1 MSAKLPDGFYD
12 ACLNDQTIMETRTIT
27 YTSIQ
32 EGRPPAPFYSRN
44 GGNSS
49 AQTRFAH
56 IRDLQAKAEAA
67 NRDLGAH
74 TPLRTLL
81 NRAQQSAAQAS
92 SLVGFKQPDRA
103 YVEHLASSDILL
115 NIIPRHRDYPYM
127 SSGNGDWHRSYAL
140 TCKQVDGQHS
150 MFMEI
155 YNMITEDNARSGVR
169 PSNFVSNRKSMLNNH
184 NESLDPSNRVSRPL
198 SMPDGPVNPHN
209 GSDELFLD
217 QHHSA
222 EPRAANSSASANG
235 KTISQ
240 RTISADERS
249 VVHAMPE
256 APRRSRGAQTVE
268 RDSAPPNLAQRFSQL
283 RFQGRDP
290 PRLAANGS
298 ATGPVASSVQVIMP
312 LPADYTLS
320 SPESSPSSASYQTST
335 STNGSASSR
344 PSGPRNMPPT
354 SRTPPHP
361 PKIPL
366 DPNQAVVLPRAPSP
380 AYDPAK
386 STLLNGQNPP
396 NAHRR
401 RNPDSLGTTPQY
413 VVGDPSTQARSLN
426 GTDYIQR
433 PSDSD
438 RALRLVKPESGDASP
453 ASTITVAQLYE
464 ELRSS
469 SVLLIDVRNREDF
482 DQGHIFAKSIMCI
495 EPLGLKSGISA
506 EELEDRLVLSTQS
519 EQTLFERRNE
529 FDLVVYYDQETTS
542 DRFLNGPPT
551 SSDASALRA
560 VHDCLYEF
568 NYYKQLRR
576 RPVLLL
582 GGLEAWVDLVG
593 SQGLAPSHTAAQMG
607 SVQAQLA
614 AKKPGRPIGRV
625 PMASANSSLEV
636 RRRRLREHHPLNA
649 DEEKSWLEKARRE
662 EIPSADYS
670 HAQSDSDAESSNSQ
684 PEEPPSPFV
693 HSYNEFLRKFPEPSG
708 MRQSMMTSVRLLPP
722 PPPTRMAPSMPS
734 VPSRPPPAVPRPSY
748 SGVSEREAL
757 HSSPTSRQSSAQ
769 LPLYTPRAVSY
780 NRKLPRTGLVNFSV
794 TCYMNATIQCL
805 MATLPLSHFFLD
817 DRWHGYIQKNWKG
830 SNGVMPE
837 IFANLIRS
845 LWKSDTQS
853 IRPSSLRNLCA
864 RLNRE
869 WGVDRQQDAKEF
881 FDFLL
886 DCLHEDLNFNW
897 NKTPL
902 NPLTFEQEITRER
915 MPVSQA
921 SSIEWQRYTHREQS
935 FIADLFA
942 GQHASR
948 LRCTTCKN
956 TSTTYE
962 AFYSISVEI
971 PRKGRG
977 DIYDCLHSYCQEE
990 KLSGDEVW
998 KCPYCKCEREA
1009 TKKITIT
1016 RAPQILVIHLK
1027 RFSASKSETARKV
1040 HTPINFPL
1048 HQLNIGPYMSPPPP
1062 LNSKEALIVSDK
1074 GEQACTPPYV
1084 YDCYAVMRHL
1094 GSTLSSGHYIALV
1107 KDGNRG
1113 CWRKFD
1119 DQQSSDFDPAKLR
1132 PEQKLQNEQAYLL
1145 FYGRAQA
1152 R

>member
-1 MSAKLPDGFYD
+1 
-12 ACLNDQTIMETRTIT
+12 
-27 YTSIQ
+27 
-32 EGRPPAPFYSRN
+32 
-44 GGNSS
+44 
-49 AQTRFAH
+49 
-56 IRDLQAKAEAA
+56 
-67 NRDLGAH
+67 
-74 TPLRTLL
+74 
-81 NRAQQSAAQAS
+81 
-92 SLVGFKQPDRA
+92 
-103 YVEHLASSDILL
+103 
-115 NIIPRHRDYPYM
+115 
-127 SSGNGDWHRSYAL
+127 
-140 TCKQVDGQHS
+140 
-150 MFMEI
+150 
-155 YNMITEDNARSGVR
+155 MITEDNARSGIR
-169 PSNFVSNRKSMLNNH
+169 PSSFVSNRNSIPNNH
-184 NESLDPSNRVSRPL
+184 EEAHDLSSNIPRPL
-198 SMPDGPVNPHN
+198 SMPDGPVAASSVP
-209 GSDELFLD
+209 DELFLD
-217 QHHSA
+217 HLSGNQATHSI
-222 EPRAANSSASANG
+222 ASTND
-235 KTISQ
+235 KSTSQ
-240 RTISADERS
+240 RINSAAAGVDVQSKPESLRRPSRS
-249 VVHAMPE
+249 QIVD
-256 APRRSRGAQTVE
+256 S
-268 RDSAPPNLAQRFSQL
+268 DSAPHDLAQRFSQL
-283 RFQGRDP
+283 RVQRRDA
-290 PRLAANGS
+290 PRLASNGS
-298 ATGPVASSVQVIMP
+298 ANAAAAGAVQAVVP
-312 LPADYTLS
+312 SPADHTPPS
-320 SPESSPSSASYQTST
+320 SDSSPSSTSYRYSG
-335 STNGSASSR
+335 SINSSASSR
-344 PSGPRNMPPT
+344 PSGPRNMPLAPP
-354 SRTPPHP
+354 TPPHP

-366 DPNQAVVLPRAPSP
+366 DSNQAVSLPRAPSP

-386 STLLNGQNPP
+386 SAQLSNQNLPLSSRKRES
-396 NAHRR
+396 NSLDTTSQRVFG
-401 RNPDSLGTTPQY
+401 DSSTRFQ
-413 VVGDPSTQARSLN
+413 PST
-426 GTDYIQR
+426 GTDYSPR
-433 PSDSD
+433 PTNPEKPP
-438 RALRLVKPESGDASP
+438 RLVKPDTRDSSP
-453 ASTITVAQLYE
+453 ATVITAAQLYE
-464 ELRSS
+464 EIRSCN
-469 SVLLIDVRNREDF
+469 VLLVDVRNREDF
-482 DQGHIFAKSIMCI
+482 DQGHIFAKSVMCI

-506 EELEDRLVLSTQS
+506 EELEDRLVLSSQS

-529 FDLVVYYDQETTS
+529 FDLVVYYDQETKS
-542 DRFLNGPPT
+542 DRFLYGPPT

-582 GGLEAWVDLVG
+582 GGLEAWIDLVG
-593 SQGLAPSHTAAQMG
+593 PHALAVSHTAAQMG
-607 SVQAQLA
+607 SVQARVA

-636 RRRRLREHHPLNA
+636 RKRRLREHNPLNE

-670 HAQSDSDAESSNSQ
+670 HAQSDSDTESSISQ
-684 PEEPPSPFV
+684 PEEPPSPFI
-693 HSYNEFLRKFPEPSG
+693 HSYNEFLRRFPEPSG
-708 MRQSMMTSVRLLPP
+708 IRQSMVVSARLPP
-722 PPPTRMAPSMPS
+722 PPPPSRTAPSMPS

-748 SGVSEREAL
+748 SGVSDRENL
-757 HSSPTSRQSSAQ
+757 HPSPTSRQSSAQ

-780 NRKLPRTGLVNFSV
+780 NRKLPRTGLVNFGV

-817 DRWHGYIQKNWKG
+817 DRWRDYTQKNWKG
-830 SNGVMPE
+830 SNGIMPE
-837 IFANLIRS
+837 IYANLIRS
-845 LWKSDTQS
+845 LWKGDTQS

-902 NPLTFEQEITRER
+902 NPLTFEQEINRER
-915 MPVSQA
+915 MPA
-921 SSIEWQRYTHREQS
+921 SRASLIEWQRYTHREQS

-1016 RAPQILVIHLK
+1016 RAPQILVIHFK
-1027 RFSASKSETARKV
+1027 RFSASKSEMARKV
-1040 HTPINFPL
+1040 HTPIEFPL
-1048 HQLNIGPYMSPPPP
+1048 HQLNIGAYMIPPPP
-1062 LNSKEALIVSDK
+1062 PNSKEALALNENR
-1074 GEQACTPPYV
+1074 EQASTPPYV

-1094 GSTLSSGHYIALV
+1094 GSSVSSGHYIALV
-1107 KDGNRG
+1107 KDGNRA

-1119 DQQSSDFDPAKLR
+1119 DQQTSDFDPAKSR
-1132 PEQKLQNEQAYLL
+1132 PEQRLQNEQAYLL